1 MVGVGRSD
9 NQHIWIREKRDED
22 SGIAGRDDHHLV
34 SHAGPRQH
42 ASKLSRRERL
52 REPPRLDCQA
62 GWGAVRGENQKQNVV
77 LGVQPIGCDLQ
88 RLGQGVDRCTSALL
102 GIVLHVDRASVEAV
116 RYDLC
121 RASSLASKHA
131 LVAEKAEGHHAHL
144 ASILNGA
151 HRRNRRRDDQ
161 NKSDERRGE
170 PADPRLG
177 RHGEPRFVIAT
188 IGQQRKRKLRN
199 YRESPFLGTAL
210 LMMPLA
216 DLLLS
221 FTAQRATRELF
232 PADIF
237 YIWAKRQL
245 NGKMGPK

>member
-1 MVGVGRSD
+1 
-9 NQHIWIREKRDED
+9 
-22 SGIAGRDDHHLV
+22 
-34 SHAGPRQH
+34 
-42 ASKLSRRERL
+42 
-52 REPPRLDCQA
+52 
-62 GWGAVRGENQKQNVV
+62 
-77 LGVQPIGCDLQ
+77 
-88 RLGQGVDRCTSALL
+88 
-102 GIVLHVDRASVEAV
+102 
-116 RYDLC
+116 
-121 RASSLASKHA
+121 
-131 LVAEKAEGHHAHL
+131 
-144 ASILNGA
+144 
-151 HRRNRRRDDQ
+151 
-161 NKSDERRGE
+161 
-170 PADPRLG
+170 
-177 RHGEPRFVIAT
+177 VIAT